1 MSFLSLSPIGSMAS
15 NDVYQIGNNQRATF
29 KPNLWESGSHQANVR
44 KYSKNLMLIHGK
56 PEIRSEAKLSETELI
71 RLKQSP
77 ARQKLSET
85 LAKCYDKVFNIKNED
100 TDLENIIMHSQVGKS
115 FNFVKL
121 LEASL
126 KDKTGKIIQ
135 VIQGINSLDTA
146 NMTEKQMENKVKE
159 YSSLIDDA
167 KNHITSLRNLLYEGA
182 QLAIKSK
189 QTNKNE
195 LNPEITKF
203 QMKFTA
209 FVENSISNSEN
220 KSQKPT

>member
-1 MSFLSLSPIGSMAS
+1 
-15 NDVYQIGNNQRATF
+15 
-29 KPNLWESGSHQANVR
+29 
-44 KYSKNLMLIHGK
+44 
-56 PEIRSEAKLSETELI
+56 
-71 RLKQSP
+71 
-77 ARQKLSET
+77 
-85 LAKCYDKVFNIKNED
+85 
-100 TDLENIIMHSQVGKS
+100 
-115 FNFVKL
+115 
-121 LEASL
+121 
-126 KDKTGKIIQ
+126 
-135 VIQGINSLDTA
+135 
-146 NMTEKQMENKVKE
+146 MTEKQMENKVKE